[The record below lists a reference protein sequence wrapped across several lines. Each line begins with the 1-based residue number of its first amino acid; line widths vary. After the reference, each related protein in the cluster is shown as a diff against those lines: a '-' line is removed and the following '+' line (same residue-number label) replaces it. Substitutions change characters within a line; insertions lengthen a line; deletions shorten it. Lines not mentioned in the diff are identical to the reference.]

1 MTDDLRWHITQ
12 IDYYADAAR
21 RDIVCHRESIRAS
34 RAERN
39 TVYQGRHYPFTF
51 WLNSAQIW
59 RSRAA
64 RNLRKLREHK
74 EYVLANYERRFQE
87 EVFRVDV

>member
-21 RDIVCHRESIRAS
+21 RDIVNHHASIDALRE
-34 RAERN
+34 ERK
-39 TVYQGRHYPFTF
+39 TIYQGRHYPCTF
-51 WLNSAQIW
+51 WLTSAQIW